1 LPVAIRLPDA
11 QGWVIAQ
18 KDADL
23 SYCAGDGDWT
33 AIGHNAALLP
43 DATTVHVVRNGQP
56 HEVPLTR
63 R

>member
-1 LPVAIRLPDA
+1 VRDVVGRGEGGDRVRAGVRERL
-11 QGWVIAQ
+11 
-18 KDADL
+18 
-23 SYCAGDGDWT
+23 

-43 DATTVHVVRNGQP
+43 DATTVRVVLNGQP